1 MLSRKTG
8 EIVFVEKTLVAAGVV
23 MNSVKSNP
31 LHAMTIYQVQTY
43 ERTLVHLRNIGIEA
57 YPTIYLG
64 VSLAKLSLMDP
75 KNKKSFRDID
85 Y

>member
-8 EIVFVEKTLVAAGVV
+8 EIVFTEKTLVAAGVV

-64 VSLAKLSLMDP
+64 VSLAMMDP